1 MPKKRS
7 LKPKQ
12 LRSRDVID
20 LFNES
25 AAGIAI
31 SGDSGTGKSNI
42 MLLLMEALCREVGI
56 TLIDPHGD
64 LAQDYERSCSALPR
78 RLRDRVL
85 VVRPSDL
92 SNVVAM
98 NPLYVPD
105 LGKGRLHW
113 RAQVTTKVSHVGRV
127 ILYALGETNFNG
139 KPVLLKWLTRG
150 LGTCAEHRLTF
161 PDCRHFFDVG
171 SEIYDALARATPDLL
186 ARTEMADLAE
196 MRPRDREELIGSTKN
211 RVLNYLAN
219 PVVSLTLG
227 RPDGWIDARQLVR
240 ERYITIVSLERGG
253 VLREED
259 VEIFANLWLSEIL
272 FAIFN
277 LPRHERTPHL
287 ICADELPVFASSH
300 DLLTRAAGQ
309 IRKFQTRLL
318 TGFQGTQLFPERTED
333 RLLNALIGQCGATI
347 VLRHRN
353 PVDAKFFGE
362 LVTLPV
368 LDPLIEK
375 HRLTQWQQYQDGHD
389 VLFLTDENETW
400 SDADQAGGSQSNA
413 QSDTTTDT
421 ATNNRSSTTGD
432 TVTRDERTLA
442 EAVSRARSEQTG
454 TSSSRATARGATAT
468 DGTSWSNTR
477 TRGGGRTRKMTLVPR
492 LRWREVTTSIE
503 YFSTN
508 EQVDYGA
515 REITRLGVG
524 EGILYRA
531 GAVPLRVQFP
541 LAKGPL
547 DRTPKFAAK
556 QVQALRREITARPM
570 FAKPEQIIAERRDF
584 ERRLVGHLNRLA
596 IERERPGLPSP
607 ADVPE
612 DGPDDNPTL
621 AI

>member
-1 MPKKRS
+1 MPKKRP

-20 LFNES
+20 LFHES
-25 AAGIAI
+25 AAGIAV

-64 LAQDYERSCSALPR
+64 LAQDFERSCSALPR

-85 VVRPSDL
+85 VIRPSDL

-127 ILYALGETNFNG
+127 VLYALGERNFDG
-139 KPVLLKWLTRG
+139 KPVLLKWMTRS
-150 LGTCAEHRLTF
+150 LGTCAEHQLTI
-161 PDCRHFFDVG
+161 PDSRHFFDVG
-171 SEIYDALARATPDLL
+171 GEVYQALTRATPEII

-227 RPDGWIDARQLVR
+227 RPSGWIDARQLVR

-272 FAIFN
+272 FAVFN

-287 ICADELPVFASSH
+287 LCADEVPVLAPSF
-300 DLLTRAAGQ
+300 DLLTRALGQ
-309 IRKFQTRLL
+309 IRKYQTRLL

-368 LDPLIEK
+368 LNPLIEK

-389 VLFLTDENETW
+389 VAFLTDENETW

-413 QSDTTTDT
+413 QSDTMTDT
-421 ATNNRSSTTGD
+421 AADNRSSTIGD
-432 TVTRDERTLA
+432 TVTRDERTLS
-442 EAVSRARSEQTG
+442 EAVSRARSDQTG
-454 TSSSRATARGATAT
+454 TSSSRATARGTTTT
-468 DGTSWSNTR
+468 DGTSWSKTQ

-503 YFSTN
+503 FFSTQ

-515 REITRLGVG
+515 RNVTRFGTG

-531 GAVPLRVQFP
+531 GDVPMRVQFP
-541 LAKGPL
+541 LAKGPF

-556 QVQALRREITARPM
+556 EVRTLRREITARPE
-570 FAKPEQIIAERRDF
+570 FANPEQIIGERREF
-584 ERRLVGHLNRLA
+584 ERRLIGHLNRLA
-596 IERERPGLPSP
+596 IEHERPVRPQTENVS
-607 ADVPE
+607 D
-612 DGPDDNPTL
+612 DNPDDNPTL